1 MPPVLRG
8 IQTLV
13 VSREAQCEPNLLIIS
28 NKNKKA
34 IVFVT
39 YTKQKEYLCGKF
51 YSYETKNIRKTRVF
65 QSYRTHVWTW
75 NDDCVD
81 GPEACRQELCDAANL

>member
-1 MPPVLRG
+1 M
-8 IQTLV
+8 
-13 VSREAQCEPNLLIIS
+13 QCAPNLLIIS
-28 NKNKKA
+28 NKNKKTVA
-34 IVFVT
+34 FVT

-51 YSYETKNIRKTRVF
+51 YSYETKDIRKTRVF

-81 GPEACRQELCDAANL
+81 GSEACRQELCDAANL

>member
-1 MPPVLRG
+1 MAYRPL
-8 IQTLV
+8 
-13 VSREAQCEPNLLIIS
+13 SFHREAQCVPNLLIIS
-28 NKNKKA
+28 NKNKKS

-39 YTKQKEYLCGKF
+39 YTKQKEYLCEKF

-75 NDDCVD
+75 NDDCID
-81 GPEACRQELCDAANL
+81 GPKACRQELCDAANL